1 MGIDESLVREI
12 VKRILTVA
20 NPDKIILFRLHIIK
34 YMIILSSGNINP
46 EGGKGNE
53 KGGHLFAFDIRRIEG
68 ANA

>member
-1 MGIDESLVREI
+1 
-12 VKRILTVA
+12 
-20 NPDKIILFRLHIIK
+20 
-34 YMIILSSGNINP
+34 MIILSSGNINP